1 MLPEIV
7 RQHIRERNAVLHD
20 RHRGLRCFIIA
31 DDASIKSHDL
41 ALLKD
46 EICIAAGTFA
56 ARFDYGCLNPRY
68 LCLPPFHPSIPE
80 EAWDTWMQSLDSTLH
95 LPAPE
100 TVLLCSLADIQR
112 NSTSKVIADAETYYL
127 DCSASPD
134 FLLRQGIDLT
144 QPVLESQA
152 ACVMALQAAM
162 YMGFKEICLLGYG
175 CDRPIALHGAGH
187 QQLLR
192 QYQLLAAVAAQTGV
206 SIQDADR
213 DGSPDSFPRVD
224 FNELC
229 AVVPVPGAP
238 FQRSG
243 AEYGFFGDFSTWA
256 EAVQYAEGYD
266 APHILEKV
274 KDAVLQVK
282 SGQAAYERDSVLFDA
297 IPYEWIAPL
306 AYWLPHI
313 ASEYDHSLN
322 LIDFGGSLGSTYFA
336 LRGYLTGVRE
346 LKWNVVEQPHFVA
359 YGNASI
365 ADACLS
371 FFSSVSECVQ
381 SRKPSV
387 VLLSAAIEY
396 LENPYEFIQE
406 LLAHNFDYILFD
418 RTPFVEG
425 DNDRLTVQF
434 VSPEIYQ
441 ASYPAWF
448 FSKKKFLQLF
458 SAEYELVANFSAQD
472 SVNIPS
478 TFEGFVFKRTAQ
490 KNNETAVADAA
501 EWAHYNELGDFLRQA
516 DTPAHKHH
524 FFTHGCEAAG
534 QQKELQT
541 RRMINSC
548 LSQFSAQQ
556 QLITIKNKPTYAI
569 FEMANSCNLQC
580 SLCNTGAMRQHFPGV
595 ERGLMQFETFKA
607 GLDKL
612 LPEIE
617 SLLLYNWGEPLL
629 NKDLFR
635 CIEYAKCYHVRT
647 QLSTNMMLYTEAT
660 GLQLIRSGLD
670 KLIVSCDGLDQ
681 ETYRIYRS
689 GGTLDKVVASVEN
702 LVLQKRRMNSL
713 HPHIEMQCI
722 VFAFNEHQLTQ
733 YEQFWKARGADSVH
747 FIKMSYMS
755 QYGQVKAQT
764 NGYIPSHPDFQPHFP
779 YGTLRSCSEPY
790 NHVTIDW
797 NGDWYTCC
805 FPSGMREYRIGN
817 IVTDDFWEL
826 WNGEAYRYC
835 RALLKNQKSGD
846 GYCETMCHDCTG
858 IFPHQHTKRYWL
870 QENN

>member
-31 DDASIKSHDL
+31 DESSTRSHDL

-56 ARFDYGCLNPRY
+56 ACFDYGCLKPRY
-68 LCLPPFHPSIPE
+68 LCLPPFRPSISE
-80 EAWDTWMQSLDSTLH
+80 EAWDAWMQSLDNVLRVH
-95 LPAPE
+95 APE
-100 TVLLCSLADIQR
+100 MVMLCSLADIKR
-112 NSTSKVIADAETYYL
+112 NSTSKAIADAETYYL

-134 FLLRQGIDLT
+134 FLLCQGIDLT
-144 QPVLESQA
+144 QPVVGTQA
-152 ACVMALQAAM
+152 ACVMALQAAI
-162 YMGFKEICLLGYG
+162 YMGFKEVYLLGYG
-175 CDRPIALHGAGH
+175 HDRPVELHRAGH
-187 QQLLR
+187 LQLLR
-192 QYQLLAAVAAQTGV
+192 QYQVLAAVAAQAGV
-206 SIQDADR
+206 SILDATR
-213 DGSPDSFPRVD
+213 SGSPDIFPQVAFD
-224 FNELC
+224 ELF
-229 AVVPVPGAP
+229 ADTSLASVP
-238 FQRSG
+238 FQRKNN
-243 AEYGFFGDFSTWA
+243 EYGFFGDFSTWA
-256 EAVQYAEGYD
+256 EAVQHAEGYD
-266 APHILEKV
+266 APHIFEKV
-274 KDAVLQVK
+274 KDAALQVK
-282 SGQAAYERDSVLFDA
+282 SGQAAYERDSVVFHA

-313 ASEYDHSLN
+313 ASEYDSSLN

-336 LRGYLTGVRE
+336 LRGYLTGIRE
-346 LKWNVVEQPHFVA
+346 LKWNVVEQPHFA
-359 YGNASI
+359 EYGNLSI
-365 ADACLS
+365 ADTCLR
-371 FFSSVSECVQ
+371 FFSSLSKCVQ
-381 SRKPSV
+381 SQKPSII
-387 VLLSAAIEY
+387 LLSAAIEY

-406 LLAHNFDYILFD
+406 LLAYNFDYILFD

-434 VSPEIYQ
+434 VSPEIYE

-458 SAEYELVANFSAQD
+458 SAEYEIVANFSAQD

-478 TFEGFVFKRTAQ
+478 TFEGFVFKRIAPENSKTP
-490 KNNETAVADAA
+490 VADAA
-501 EWAHYNELGDFLRQA
+501 EWSHYNQLGDFIRQV
-516 DTPAHKHH
+516 DTPVHKQYFLAHC
-524 FFTHGCEAAG
+524 CEAGG

-548 LSQFSAQQ
+548 LSQFSAQH
-556 QLITIKNKPTYAI
+556 QLMTIKNKPTYAI
-569 FEMANSCNLQC
+569 FEMSNSCNLQC

-595 ERGLMQFETFKA
+595 ERGTMRLATFKA

-635 CIEYAKCYHVRT
+635 CIEYAKGYHVRT
-647 QLSTNMMLYTEAT
+647 QLSTNMMLYTEET
-660 GLQLIRSGLD
+660 GLQLIQSGLD

-681 ETYRIYRS
+681 ATYQKYRS
-689 GGTLDKVVASVEN
+689 GGDFAKVVASVEN
-702 LVLQKRRMNSL
+702 IILQKRRMRTL
-713 HPHIEMQCI
+713 QPHIEMQCI
-722 VFAFNEHQLTQ
+722 VFAFNENQMTQ
-733 YEQFWKARGADSVH
+733 YEQFWKAKGVDSVH
-747 FIKMSYMS
+747 FVKMSYMS
-755 QYGQVKAQT
+755 QHGRVKAQA

-779 YGTLRSCSEPY
+779 YGTMRSCSEPY

-817 IVTDDFWEL
+817 IVTDDFWEI

-835 RALLKNQKSGD
+835 RALLKNQQSGD
-846 GYCETMCHDCTG
+846 GYCETICHDCTG

-870 QENN
+870 QERA